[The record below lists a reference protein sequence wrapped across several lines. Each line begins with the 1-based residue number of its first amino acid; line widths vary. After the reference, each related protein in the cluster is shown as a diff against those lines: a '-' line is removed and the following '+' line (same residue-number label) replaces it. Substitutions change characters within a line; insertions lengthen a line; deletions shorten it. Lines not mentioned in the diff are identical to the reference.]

1 MNQAAIGV
9 RATFRLTAAD
19 QAHFAT
25 CAAHLRDHGPGFYSD
40 RATVFRAI
48 LADAAE
54 RIRRGDA
61 EALTGAQA

>member
-1 MNQAAIGV
+1 MKQAAIGA
-9 RATFRLTAAD
+9 RATFRLTVAD
-19 QAHFAT
+19 QERFAT
-25 CAAHLRDHGPGFYSD
+25 CAAYLRDHGPGFYSD

-61 EALTGAQA
+61 EAMTGALV